1 MSQVRIATHPDYQGM
16 GYGSRALDLL
26 EKYYEGQIT
35 SLDESAKSES
45 RGDVNVVTEEVEF
58 SPRQT
63 SCTSVVVV
71 QVIVLRVCSGSE
83 CGIAWFNL
91 LPAQLFFT
99 LVWQKI
105 FDRCLARHFRI
116 DPIVTALVFDARDC
130 RMPGPD
136 VCIWVCGFLSFLEF
150 CCLIFDRGES
160 DERLSLRAWSTAVTF
175 LCETVEDQLYIR
187 TGKVDG
193 KAW

>member
-83 CGIAWFNL
+83 CGIA
-91 LPAQLFFT
+91 
-99 LVWQKI
+99 
-105 FDRCLARHFRI
+105 
-116 DPIVTALVFDARDC
+116 
-130 RMPGPD
+130 
-136 VCIWVCGFLSFLEF
+136 
-150 CCLIFDRGES
+150 
-160 DERLSLRAWSTAVTF
+160 
-175 LCETVEDQLYIR
+175 
-187 TGKVDG
+187 
-193 KAW
+193 